1 MWPSFTDIMTV
12 VVLIFLV
19 ALVIILMRNTELVG
33 QLRESVSQ
41 TETMTTQRGEM
52 EMRIATLGDEVVR
65 LRSVLAQA
73 EAERSAAEETI
84 VLKESEISALLD
96 DVGALQ
102 KVREALAAE
111 KAGLTEELASVENE
125 RQQLSTEKAALSEE
139 LAGVTSEREQLS
151 EEKAA
156 LLNTQQELEGELAAL
171 EQDRAAL
178 QGVKESLQAEVAGLI
193 ATRQQLSTEKAAL
206 SEELAGVT
214 SEREQLSEE
223 KAALLNTQ
231 QELEGE
237 LAALEQDR
245 AALQGVKESLQ
256 AEVAGL
262 IATRQ
267 QLSTEKAALSE
278 ELAGVIAQSQN
289 QLEQLAAS
297 EGLREQLSLDLTNLN
312 NALSELQSEQ
322 SRLILAAEAQ
332 AQDQATVVQA
342 RDALLRDR
350 DALAEQVNALE
361 VTRSALRTE
370 VSALRNEMAGLV
382 RTSVS
387 TELAL
392 EESRL
397 EGEELTAR
405 LAETALEYKL
415 TKEELAYLRA
425 QYADEVE
432 AFSKE
437 RELLVAAHKTELDI
451 LRERHSDLESKYN
464 RLVRP
469 ARSTVGRFVV
479 EVRFWKEGDARRYSL
494 RPASGSEISVSES
507 DLHQQLTE
515 MKARHGEKLYT
526 KVIPDDNSLTHGEA
540 WSFTN
545 KILNRYDYYYQN

>member
-41 TETMTTQRGEM
+41 TETMTTQRSDM

-65 LRSVLAQA
+65 LRSVLAQT

-84 VLKESEISALLD
+84 VLKEGEISALLN

-102 KVREALAAE
+102 KVREALASE
-111 KAGLTEELASVENE
+111 KAGLAEELAAVEDE
-125 RQQLSTEKAALSEE
+125 RQQLTTEKAALSEE

-151 EEKAA
+151 EEKTA
-156 LLNTQQELEGELAAL
+156 LLATQQKLEDSLTSL
-171 EQDRAAL
+171 EQDQAAL

-193 ATRQQLSTEKAAL
+193 ATRQQLT
-206 SEELAGVT
+206 
-214 SEREQLSEE
+214 
-223 KAALLNTQ
+223 
-231 QELEGE
+231 
-237 LAALEQDR
+237 
-245 AALQGVKESLQ
+245 
-256 AEVAGL
+256 
-262 IATRQ
+262 
-267 QLSTEKAALSE
+267 TEKAALSE

-297 EGLREQLSLDLTNLN
+297 EGVREQLSLDLTSLN

-322 SRLILAAEAQ
+322 RRLILASQAQ
-332 AQDQATVVQA
+332 AEDQVTVVQA
-342 RDALLRDR
+342 RDTLLRDR

-405 LAETALEYKL
+405 LTETALEYKL

-432 AFSKE
+432 AFSNE

-479 EVRFWKEGDARRYSL
+479 EVHFRKEGDSYRYAL
-494 RPASGSEISVSES
+494 RPVSGVETPVTEAE
-507 DLHQQLTE
+507 LYQQLTAL
-515 MKARHGEKLYT
+515 KARYGDKLYT
-526 KVIPDDNSLTHGEA
+526 KVMLDNSLSHGEA
-540 WSFTN
+540 WRFTS
-545 KILNRYDYYYQN
+545 KIHNRYDYYYQD

>member
-1 MWPSFTDIMTV
+1 LQGV
-12 VVLIFLV
+12 K
-19 ALVIILMRNTELVG
+19 
-33 QLRESVSQ
+33 ESLQ
-41 TETMTTQRGEM
+41 TEVAGL
-52 EMRIATLGDEVVR
+52 IAT
-65 LRSVLAQA
+65 
-73 EAERSAAEETI
+73 
-84 VLKESEISALLD
+84 
-96 DVGALQ
+96 
-102 KVREALAAE
+102 
-111 KAGLTEELASVENE
+111 
-125 RQQLSTEKAALSEE
+125 RQQLTAEKAALSEE

-151 EEKAA
+151 EEK
-156 LLNTQQELEGELAAL
+156 T
-171 EQDRAAL
+171 
-178 QGVKESLQAEVAGLI
+178 
-193 ATRQQLSTEKAAL
+193 
-206 SEELAGVT
+206 
-214 SEREQLSEE
+214 
-223 KAALLNTQ
+223 
-231 QELEGE
+231 
-237 LAALEQDR
+237 
-245 AALQGVKESLQ
+245 
-256 AEVAGL
+256 
-262 IATRQ
+262 
-267 QLSTEKAALSE
+267 ALSE
-278 ELAGVIAQSQN
+278 ELAGVIAQSQT

-297 EGLREQLSLDLTNLN
+297 EGLRDQLSLDLTNLN
-312 NALSELQSEQ
+312 NALSELQAEQ
-322 SRLILAAEAQ
+322 NRLILAAEAQ
-332 AQDQATVVQA
+332 TQDQAAVVQA

-350 DALAEQVNALE
+350 DALAEQVNALG
-361 VTRSALRTE
+361 VARSALRTE

-437 RELLVAAHKTELDI
+437 RELLVAAHKSELDI

-494 RPASGSEISVSES
+494 RPASGAERSVSES
-507 DLHQQLTE
+507 ELQQQLTA
-515 MKARHGEKLYT
+515 MKARHGAKLYT

-540 WSFTN
+540 WRFTT